1 MIGRPTNARIG
12 AVSVVLLAWS
22 GLLVGTADR
31 ALATTY
37 TVGTTS
43 DNTGSACSG
52 GPCSLRQLIATAEAT
67 PNPPDTIKLPAGK
80 YVLNTVIGALVI
92 NKSMTIVGAG
102 ANKTTIAMP
111 VPTSRTSLGDRV
123 FDIHAI
129 AGELTPIVTIEG
141 VTITGGTAN
150 TSNGAFGGDVLST
163 GYLNLIG
170 DWITNG
176 FACSGAGVT
185 NYGGTMEIERTLISG
200 NQAGCGGG
208 DSGGIQ
214 NFGAPASGPTPDLPG
229 HLLIEN
235 STITGNNARLVGG
248 VFSWNDPT
256 NTVRIVSSTIAGN
269 VVKAEGGGAP
279 RGPGA
284 GIADGNGSIEIQGSI
299 VSDNVEVAAGVTTH
313 TNCDGSAGIHSLGY
327 NLESGTDCG
336 FGSTGD
342 LQGKKPD
349 LGALRDNGGPT
360 KTLALAANSP
370 AINHI
375 PAGHGRCPSTDQRGV
390 HRPQGKKCD
399 IGAYERARAPKTRI
413 TKLTV
418 GSSSVIVRFSA
429 SGAVTGFQ
437 CELKPAAKHASFR
450 SCRSPKAYHG
460 LKPARYT
467 FRVRAIGPGGKDKTP
482 ATKSF
487 EIT

>member
-1 MIGRPTNARIG
+1 MIGRPTRARIG

-22 GLLVGTADR
+22 GLLAGTADR

-43 DNTGSACSG
+43 DNSGSACSG
-52 GPCSLRQLIATAEAT
+52 PPCSLRQLINTVEAASD
-67 PNPPDTIKLPAGK
+67 PPDTIKVPAGR
-80 YVLNTVIGALVI
+80 YVLNAGLGALVI
-92 NKSMTIVGAG
+92 NHNVTIVGAG

-111 VPTSRTSLGDRV
+111 VPTNRISSGDRV
-123 FDIHAI
+123 FDIEAVS
-129 AGELTPIVTIEG
+129 GGLTPVVTIEG

-150 TSNGAFGGDVLST
+150 LSNGSFGGDVLST
-163 GYLNLIG
+163 GYLNLID

-208 DSGGIQ
+208 DSGGVQ
-214 NFGAPASGPTPDLPG
+214 NFGAPASGATPDLPG

-235 STITGNNARLVGG
+235 STITDNNARLVGG
-248 VFSWNDPT
+248 VFSWNDPA

-269 VVKAEGGGAP
+269 VVKAEMGQGP

-284 GIADGNGSIEIQGSI
+284 GIAVGDGSLDIQGSI
-299 VSDNVEVAAGVTTH
+299 VSDNVEVTAGVTTH

-360 KTLALAANSP
+360 KTLALATNSP

-418 GSSSVIVRFSA
+418 GSSSVLVRFSA
-429 SGAVTGFQ
+429 SGAVTSFQ
-437 CELKPAAKHASFR
+437 CELKAVTKHASFR
-450 SCRSPKAYHG
+450 SCHSPKAYHG
-460 LKPARYT
+460 LKAARYT
-467 FRVRAIGPGGKDKTP
+467 FRVRAIGPGGEDKTP